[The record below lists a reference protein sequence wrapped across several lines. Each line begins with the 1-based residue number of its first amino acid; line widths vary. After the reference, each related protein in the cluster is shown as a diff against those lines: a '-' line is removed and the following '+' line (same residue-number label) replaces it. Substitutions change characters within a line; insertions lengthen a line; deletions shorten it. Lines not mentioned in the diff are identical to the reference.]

1 LQNVLAPFLARDRGN
16 RIAEQAG
23 MERVFAGAMLF
34 VPITT
39 VATASFF
46 PTLELMV
53 WGGKWSAINAGL
65 YFLCIGAT
73 YATIAGILT
82 GPLLGLQRFKAV
94 AGFEVGKMAGTIG
107 GAVLGALLVWLDSTN
122 STPRYEPIT
131 VICVTTGAAMT
142 IASIAQLVWIMRQYQ
157 VSPRD
162 MVQHLT
168 FGPALALLTAL
179 AAQSIGHS
187 IQESMAL
194 SEGRLGAG
202 LEFIAVATI
211 YCTLIILGVR
221 FTAEETLRATVDV
234 LPAPARRFLHRV
246 FVLD

>member
-1 LQNVLAPFLARDRGN
+1 
-16 RIAEQAG
+16 

-53 WGGKWSAINAGL
+53 WGGKWSAINNGL

-131 VICVTTGAAMT
+131 VVCVTTGAAMT
-142 IASIAQLVWIMRQYQ
+142 IASLAQLVWIMRQYQ

-234 LPAPARRFLHRV
+234 LPAPARRFLQRV